1 MHMSSDLTVVL
12 GWLLAGWVLCLA
24 LGVAVGRRTRW
35 QRGFMAFL
43 VAFGMVCP
51 TTLWLALP
59 EAPAHT
65 PTVRTAGPSHRI
77 GIVDLKRILTKRT
90 FHLPSESA
98 WTNQWMTGQAE
109 INRLNTSGDT
119 QSAAQRRQS
128 LHVEMAER
136 QKQFRTEIMAE
147 VLAIIRQRADELK
160 LDAVLDAPEAPQP
173 HNALTHNALIFWR
186 DGLVD
191 LTQDVE
197 RGLARRHKQLTNT
210 TQFKR

>member
-1 MHMSSDLTVVL
+1 MHMSSDLTVIL

-65 PTVRTAGPSHRI
+65 PTVRTAGPPQRI
-77 GIVDLKRILTKRT
+77 GIVDLQRILTKRT

-98 WTNQWMTGQAE
+98 WTNQWMAGQAE
-109 INRLNTSGDT
+109 INKLNTSGDT
-119 QSAAQRRQS
+119 QAAARRRKS
-128 LHVEMAER
+128 LHAEMAEL

-147 VLAIIRQRADELK
+147 VQAIIRQRADELK
-160 LDAVLDAPEAPQP
+160 LDAVLDALEAPAP
-173 HNALTHNALIFWR
+173 HNALIFWH

-197 RGLARRHKQLTNT
+197 RELARRHSHLTNT
-210 TQFKR
+210 TQFSR